1 MNAQTVIIGAGHN
14 GLTTAFY
21 LAKAGLKPLV
31 LERRDIVGGAAV
43 TETFAPGF
51 QSPLAHT
58 TGPVRAS
65 VVRDLQLARRVTFVQ
80 PDPRLIALTADGRA
94 LSFSTDLAKTQQA
107 IRAFSEADAAKYAD
121 FTAALRRLA
130 AYLAAITEMPPP
142 SLGEPAA

>member
-1 MNAQTVIIGAGHN
+1 MPSTIIIGAGHN

-58 TGPVRAS
+58 DRGRFAPRSCGTCSWRGAS
-65 VVRDLQLARRVTFVQ
+65 RSCSR
-80 PDPRLIALTADGRA
+80 IHG
-94 LSFSTDLAKTQQA
+94 
-107 IRAFSEADAAKYAD
+107 
-121 FTAALRRLA
+121 
-130 AYLAAITEMPPP
+130 
-142 SLGEPAA
+142 